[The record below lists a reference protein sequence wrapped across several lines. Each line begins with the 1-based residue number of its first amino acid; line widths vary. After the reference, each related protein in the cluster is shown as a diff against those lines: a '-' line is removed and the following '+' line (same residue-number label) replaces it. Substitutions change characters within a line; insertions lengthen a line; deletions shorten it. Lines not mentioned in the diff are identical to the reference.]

1 MKMNDNSVAPSLRR
15 FPAEWERHDCVMLAW
30 PHEET
35 DWNYMLDEARGCI
48 SQIVSEIAREECV
61 MLVGPARLC
70 LDSVKSQGFDS
81 RRVRFVDLPT
91 NDTWA
96 RDFGALTVEVD
107 GSLRLLDFK
116 FNGWGLKFAA
126 DKDNLI
132 TSRLMRAGMFGA
144 EVENRL
150 NFALEGGSVESDG
163 EGTLLTTAE
172 CLLSP
177 NRNGEWD
184 KERISAYLASAFGLT
199 HQLWLHHGA
208 LLGDDTDSH
217 VDTLARLAPGDTIIY
232 CGPGE
237 PDGPN
242 YSGLAMMR
250 EELTTLLTPAGR
262 PYNLIELPLPDAI
275 EMDGEVLPATYANF
289 LITPTRI
296 LLPVYG
302 QPKKD
307 FLASQMM
314 RIAFPDHEVVGID
327 CRPLIRQHGSLH
339 CVTMQFPTGAVAGI
353 ENGFWKDNT
362 TLD

>member
-1 MKMNDNSVAPSLRR
+1 MIDRQDSIPSLRR
-15 FPAEWERHDCVMLAW
+15 FPAEWERHDCVLLAW

-35 DWNYMLDEARGCI
+35 DWAYMLDDARRCI
-48 SQIVSEIAREECV
+48 ADIVRAVSEEECV
-61 MLVGPARLC
+61 LLVGPADLC
-70 LDSVKSQGFDS
+70 LPSVREQQFNPK
-81 RRVRFVDLPT
+81 RVRFVDLPT

-96 RDFGALTVEVD
+96 RDFGAITVEVD

-132 TSRLMRAGMFGA
+132 TSRLVANDVFGTP
-144 EVENRL
+144 VENRL
-150 NFALEGGSVESDG
+150 NFVLEGGSVESDG

-184 KERISAYLASAFGLT
+184 KEHISEYLSSAFGFN

-217 VDTLARLAPGDTIIY
+217 IDTLARLAPYNTILY
-232 CGPGE
+232 CGAGE
-237 PDGPN
+237 PDNPN
-242 YSGLAMMR
+242 HTGLVMMQ
-250 EELTTLLTPAGR
+250 EELTTLRTPDGM
-262 PYNLIELPLPDAI
+262 PYNLVELPLPDPI
-275 EMDGEVLPATYANF
+275 EIDGEVLPATYANF

-302 QPKKD
+302 QRRKD
-307 FLASQMM
+307 FLASQVLK
-314 RIAFPDHEVVGID
+314 IAFPEHEVVSIN
-327 CRPLIRQHGSLH
+327 CVPLIRQHGSLH
-339 CVTMQFPTGAVAGI
+339 CVTMQFPVGTVAGI
-353 ENGFWKDNT
+353 ENGQWVSNT
-362 TLD
+362 SLE